1 MELKTANEV
10 SLNGV
15 QEGFIRKIIKKKNFS
30 VIIILLVLSLLLS
43 VATDNFLTQ
52 KNIFSVMRAFS
63 YIAIIAIGQ
72 CFVIISAG
80 VDLSVGSVFGFV
92 GLCTAFMIQNL
103 GFDPVLAI
111 VLGIMVG
118 TAVGGLNGVL
128 ITVLRIPPFIA
139 TLGMLSV
146 ARGLAYALTTGY
158 PIRTPTEFNAIGQG
172 YLWIIPLPVV
182 YMGAAVI
189 IFTFILE
196 KTVFGRRVF
205 AIGGNEEAAAISG
218 INVKRIKLFVYALS
232 GMLAGVSG
240 IITTAR
246 LGVAQSTS
254 GTGYELDVIAAVII
268 GGASLSGGKGTVL
281 GAMLGAAIMGV
292 LRNGLILLNVSPYW
306 QQTVIGIV
314 ILTAIA
320 ADQLSKREK

>member
-1 MELKTANEV
+1 MKSDTPISFKERWT
-10 SLNGV
+10 
-15 QEGFIRKIIKKKNFS
+15 QMIRRKNVS
-30 VIIILLVLSLLLS
+30 VILILVVLSLILTIT
-43 VATDNFLTQ
+43 TDNFLTQ

-63 YIAIIAIGQ
+63 YIAVIAIGE

-103 GFDPVLAI
+103 GFDPALAI
-111 VLGIMVG
+111 LLGIIIG
-118 TAVGGLNGVL
+118 TAVGSLNGLL
-128 ITVLRIPPFIA
+128 ITALKIPPFIA

-146 ARGLAYALTTGY
+146 TRGLAYALTTGY
-158 PIRTPTEFNAIGQG
+158 PIRTPTNFNTIGQG
-172 YLWIIPLPVV
+172 YLWVVPLPVV
-182 YMGAAVI
+182 YMLVAVA
-189 IFTFILE
+189 IFTFVLE

-218 INVKRIKLFVYALS
+218 VNVKRIKLLVYSLS
-232 GMLAGVSG
+232 GMLAGLSG

-254 GTGYELDVIAAVII
+254 GVGYELDVIAAVII
-268 GGASLSGGKGTVL
+268 GGASLTGGKGTVV

-314 ILTAIA
+314 ILAAIA
-320 ADQLSKREK
+320 GDQLSKRE